1 MFNDMK
7 FWITMNFLMFIYW
20 KANEMESLWGSALQ
34 QLIFMARM
42 HLKDEDVCVCV
53 CCHMSK
59 RSAIIINLRQI
70 CDIRVHYPIFLL
82 HTNIVKVS
90 FRWISQFDC
99 WTADDLFEL
108 NKDDGFALTDSKPIP
123 LFTDHRTFNVHIH
136 HMCVQFRILSTS
148 IFNLNFY
155 IR

>member
-1 MFNDMK
+1 
-7 FWITMNFLMFIYW
+7 MNYHELSHVHILKGQRNGIPMRQCAPA
-20 KANEMESLWGSALQ
+20 ANFYGENALE
-34 QLIFMARM
+34 RWR
-42 HLKDEDVCVCV
+42 CVCV